1 MRPVCHSLGG
11 LRGAGKGDVQ
21 GKAGGSVY
29 QSPAGE
35 GSWTPTPL
43 DLWIFWGVSRISTRT
58 PPALLPTGGRQNRAD
73 SQTRPFSRMR
83 DAATWELGRRPLA
96 GHGRAGKAAVRSGEG
111 GGEAE
116 TGAPARRRRGANRR
130 VPRLTRPRAPRGL
143 ADRGALGVCA
153 PRAALSPPSSGLPSL
168 STTSSFL
175 GQEKNRSDKKP
186 RWLTVERE
194 DGRRE
199 ITRKHA
205 PQESQAPGRRART
218 TFILAVPGRE
228 KPGAHCASPDPSG
241 PLLQFWA

>member
-58 PPALLPTGGRQNRAD
+58 PPALLPTGGRQSRAD

-116 TGAPARRRRGANRR
+116 TGAPAPRRRGANGR
-130 VPRLTRPRAPRGL
+130 VPRP
-143 ADRGALGVCA
+143 
-153 PRAALSPPSSGLPSL
+153 
-168 STTSSFL
+168 
-175 GQEKNRSDKKP
+175 
-186 RWLTVERE
+186 
-194 DGRRE
+194 
-199 ITRKHA
+199 HA
-205 PQESQAPGRRART
+205 
-218 TFILAVPGRE
+218 
-228 KPGAHCASPDPSG
+228 PSG
-241 PLLQFWA
+241 PTRPSRSRCPGSLCPQGRSLASLQRASLPLHHKLLPGSREKSQ